1 MIVGLVGQVKRAWDL
16 LPQFNYI
23 ESYQIR
29 WIINTLEK
37 KSRSGPDTKKDMR
50 NNENVSEISLQGN
63 WRSRGSTVRSSLLLI
78 SIRSPE
84 IQKQIRS
91 VTRVSGSDRAVV
103 DRERE
108 RMEKLGLRCVFC
120 FSLQGVTVFSLKQ

>member
-50 NNENVSEISLQGN
+50 NNENVSEIKAYKGIE
-63 WRSRGSTVRSSLLLI
+63 G
-78 SIRSPE
+78 
-84 IQKQIRS
+84 
-91 VTRVSGSDRAVV
+91 
-103 DRERE
+103 REAQR
-108 RMEKLGLRCVFC
+108 
-120 FSLQGVTVFSLKQ
+120 